1 MNKYKLEKS
10 KEQQGWWVVTDTINM
25 IVVKFQEGKF
35 NETQKVTLLNGD
47 DVASMEDAMK
57 QVKALRE
64 MADWLV
70 KNHCKILN
78 E

>member
-35 NETQKVTLLNGD
+35 NETQKVTLLNGNE
-47 DVASMEDAMK
+47 VSSMDYAMK

>member
-35 NETQKVTLLNGD
+35 NETQKVTLINGD

-70 KNHCKILN
+70 ENHCKILN